1 MKFLASVAEFAEI
14 LRESPWSERSS
25 LHDVLELAKA
35 NASGEEQREFVR
47 LVENSLALRK
57 H

>member
-1 MKFLASVAEFAEI
+1 MPENRKKIRAI
-14 LRESPWSERSS
+14 KKRSS

-47 LVENSLALRK
+47 LVESGLALPK